1 MISKAKLA
9 ANRANAQK
17 STGPRTAG
25 GRLRSAQNTL
35 KSTGPR
41 TAAGKARSA
50 QNARR
55 HGLTH
60 SALSAPQFA
69 QAVAGLAHAVA
80 AGSKDPQV
88 IALAIQF
95 AAAQIDIVR
104 ARQARVELLAAHPFD
119 NIQRAA
125 ATDWYERIARTRR
138 KAAIRALGDALAG
151 SSPPAAQGEGRSLW
165 PPDEDAHK
173 GDLCP
178 RPDSEAAAFSERIER
193 DGVL

>member
-17 STGPRTAG
+17 STGPRTAA

-95 AAAQIDIVR
+95 AAAQIDIMR
-104 ARQARVELLAAHPFD
+104 ARHSRVELLAAHPFD

-125 ATDWYERIARTRR
+125 ATDWYERNR
-138 KAAIRALGDALAG
+138 
-151 SSPPAAQGEGRSLW
+151 PHAAQGC
-165 PPDEDAHK
+165 H
-173 GDLCP
+173 P
-178 RPDSEAAAFSERIER
+178 RPW
-193 DGVL
+193 